1 MRNTILKMKWLVCI
15 TIFARFKMICQCDCK
30 IVTCVIIS
38 LLSQWLNLLA
48 VAIKTPKSVEF
59 ETKSNKT
66 MLYLLNRFKSTSD
79 KQHIM
84 GMLTKIRRKKP
95 RLMLKIFNVEFT
107 ANYHNSLRKW
117 VTSNIWTDPFFWR
130 HTK

>member
-1 MRNTILKMKWLVCI
+1 MQVIELV
-15 TIFARFKMICQCDCK
+15 
-30 IVTCVIIS
+30 S
-38 LLSQWLNLLA
+38 SGN
-48 VAIKTPKSVEF
+48 KTPKSVEF

-79 KQHIM
+79 KRHIM

-107 ANYHNSLRKW
+107 ANYDNSLRK
-117 VTSNIWTDPFFWR
+117 
-130 HTK
+130 